1 MSPQLDAIANR
12 AKDQPHAHF
21 TALAHHL
28 TADFLEETWQQLNQ
42 YGAPGLSGETMDAY
56 DRVRRTR
63 IPALVETLKAH
74 AYRVPPIRRVYI
86 PKAGQPQKRRPLGIP
101 EVEDRL
107 LQAAVNR
114 LLQPIYEADFVEG
127 SYGFRPGR
135 SPHDALDA
143 LATTIMTRPM
153 QWVFEADI
161 RGFFDHLQHGWLMTM
176 LRERIGDPGVLRLIE
191 KWLQAPIVEPDG
203 SRSRPREGAP
213 QGGPLSPILGN
224 VYLHYALDLWFEKAI
239 QPACRGEAQLIRFA
253 DDFVVVFA
261 REEDARR
268 FATALPARLAKF
280 GLELAPEKTRLMSF
294 GRHAWHVAEQQ
305 GMPSARFDFLGFTH
319 FGARSRAGHWGLQRR
334 PTMKSRRKFLVRVKS
349 ELHRLMHAGVLAQQR
364 YLQQAL
370 RGFNGYFGYPGCTPA
385 LETIRYQ
392 VSYAWYQVLRRR
404 SQRSHQTKSWYFNQ
418 PWFWLPGATLRP
430 RRTMAR

>member
-1 MSPQLDAIANR
+1 MSPKLDAIAQR
-12 AKDQPHAHF
+12 AKDQPHARF

-28 TADFLEETWQQLNQ
+28 TVEFLEDTWQQLNQ
-42 YGAPGLSGETMDAY
+42 HGAPGLSGETMDAY

-63 IPALVETLKAH
+63 IPTLVETLKAH

-143 LATTIMTRPM
+143 LNTAMMTRPM

-203 SRSRPREGAP
+203 RRARPTEGAP
-213 QGGPLSPILGN
+213 QGGPLSPMLGN
-224 VYLHYALDLWFEKAI
+224 VYLHYALDLWFEKAV
-239 QPACRGEAQLIRFA
+239 QPVCRGEAQLIRFA
-253 DDFVVVFA
+253 DDFVVAFA
-261 REEDARR
+261 REEDARQ
-268 FATALPARLAKF
+268 FARELPARLAKF
-280 GLELAPEKTRLMSF
+280 GLELASEKTRLMPF
-294 GRHAWHVAEQQ
+294 GR
-305 GMPSARFDFLGFTH
+305 R
-319 FGARSRAGHWGLQRR
+319 
-334 PTMKSRRKFLVRVKS
+334 
-349 ELHRLMHAGVLAQQR
+349 
-364 YLQQAL
+364 
-370 RGFNGYFGYPGCTPA
+370 
-385 LETIRYQ
+385 
-392 VSYAWYQVLRRR
+392 AWYVARRA
-404 SQRSHQTKSWYFNQ
+404 QRAIRA
-418 PWFWLPGATLRP
+418 L
-430 RRTMAR
+430 